1 MGAAAGDPERTAQAG
16 RLVSSASF
24 KALARKVEAEY
35 RAKGYSLNRAREI
48 GAATA
53 GKVANEKHGK
63 G

>member
-1 MGAAAGDPERTAQAG
+1 M
-16 RLVSSASF
+16 SSASF
-24 KALARKVEAEY
+24 KALARKVEVEY
-35 RAKGYSLNRAREI
+35 RAKGYSLKRAREI